1 MFNKKEARTFLLIGS
16 EKVYISQR
24 VSESNSTY
32 VGYRKVIRL
41 ENIYRKQLWHVTE
54 LCQFDKE
61 RETLTKYTGFLI
73 WQLQISWWRLKSSYD
88 KLHAYKPPQQ
98 IFLHYCLTFILNVSK
113 L

>member
-41 ENIYRKQLWHVTE
+41 ENI
-54 LCQFDKE
+54 
-61 RETLTKYTGFLI
+61 
-73 WQLQISWWRLKSSYD
+73 
-88 KLHAYKPPQQ
+88 P
-98 IFLHYCLTFILNVSK
+98 
-113 L
+113 